1 VKKDTGDAKLNF
13 PKFLDKFGSLIAF
26 GLLILLFS
34 VISEHF
40 RSGANYLNILV
51 QSAPLLII
59 ALGVTFVNMAG
70 ESDLSLGGIIGV
82 AASLFCG
89 LVKTGSSPLLAFAAA
104 LAIAALFGLLNGLL
118 VAYANLSSFIVTIS
132 IMFLSMGVEMLY
144 AKGQS
149 LWIRDHPILNIVNGS
164 VLQIPNLV
172 IISAVIFIL
181 TYFLLHQ
188 TRLGVHVQAVGESRE
203 AAKFAGIPI
212 KRLKLL
218 MFVLGSAFYAVGGI
232 LNALRSSGSIIY
244 SGQKLLLPALAITFV
259 GKTILGAK
267 KPNVPGILVGA
278 VMLSSINNAFT
289 LLGVEF
295 YFSLIVQGL
304 VLLAAAAL
312 SAGNRGAILQED
324 LR

>member
-1 VKKDTGDAKLNF
+1 MKSDSADAKLNL
-13 PKFLDKFGSLIAF
+13 PKFMDKFGSLIAF
-26 GLLILLFS
+26 GFLILLFS
-34 VISEHF
+34 VISQYF
-40 RSGANYLNILV
+40 RSGGNYINILV
-51 QSAPLLII
+51 QSTPLLII

-70 ESDLSLGGIIGV
+70 ESDLSLGGIVGL

-89 LVKTGSSPLLAFAAA
+89 LVKSGSSPLLAFAAA
-104 LAIAALFGLLNGLL
+104 LAAAALFGLLNGLL

-132 IMFLSMGVEMLY
+132 IMFLSMGLEMSY

-164 VLQIPNLV
+164 VLKIPYLV
-172 IISAVIFIL
+172 IIAAVVLLFA
-181 TYFLLHQ
+181 YFLLHQ

-212 KRLKLL
+212 KRLKLS
-218 MFVLGSAFYAVGGI
+218 MFVMGAIFYAIGGI

-244 SGQKLLLPALAITFV
+244 SGQKLLLPALAITYV
-259 GKTILGAK
+259 AKTILGAK

-289 LLGVEF
+289 LLGVDF
-295 YFSLIVQGL
+295 YFTLIVQGL

-312 SAGNRGAILQED
+312 SAGSRSAILQED